1 MSYAPIY
8 SKINDLEKRLTI
20 VEASSIVPS
29 VTLPLPSVA
38 PSVAPSAE
46 LPDLSGFAT
55 KAELPDLSGF
65 ATKAE
70 LPDLSDLSAKFE
82 QLLNVISQLNIRL
95 NDAND
100 KIAVLEAER
109 SS

>member
-29 VTLPLPSVA
+29 VTLPLPSVVPLVAPPVA
-38 PSVAPSAE
+38 PSVTPS
-46 LPDLSGFAT
+46 
-55 KAELPDLSGF
+55 AELPDLSGF

-95 NDAND
+95 TEAND